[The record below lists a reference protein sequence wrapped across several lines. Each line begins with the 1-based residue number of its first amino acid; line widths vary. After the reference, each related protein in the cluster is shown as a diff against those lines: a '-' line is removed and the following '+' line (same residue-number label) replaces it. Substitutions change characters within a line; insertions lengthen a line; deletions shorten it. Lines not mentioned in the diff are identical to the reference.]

1 VAAEVGQRNSHI
13 ETKAGQANLDAE
25 PYRYEFFQAVR
36 MLERANPDQEPVGRF
51 VPPAAEVVRFS
62 AAQTLAFP
70 ASQIQA
76 LEWRD
81 GSPPLMSVNFMGLTG
96 PQGILPLVY
105 TTFVRARLREHDA
118 TLRDFLDI
126 FNHRLISLFY
136 RAWEKSKFAVA
147 YERDRSGPL
156 SHYLLD
162 LIGLGTPGLQN
173 RQEVSDTALMFYAGL
188 LAQRPRSAQS
198 LRQLLMDYFG
208 VPVAIQEFAGAWS
221 PLSPVDMCHLGE
233 STGIS
238 AQLGLG
244 AVVGDEVW
252 YLQSRVRIVLGP
264 LTLKQYLDF
273 LPGGSAHEPLRA
285 VTRLVGEQ
293 ELDFE
298 VQLILKREETP
309 ACILGEEKE
318 GAALLGWLSWAKSA
332 PLNRDPADTILR
344 L

>member
-1 VAAEVGQRNSHI
+1 
-13 ETKAGQANLDAE
+13 
-25 PYRYEFFQAVR
+25 
-36 MLERANPDQEPVGRF
+36 
-51 VPPAAEVVRFS
+51 
-62 AAQTLAFP
+62 
-70 ASQIQA
+70 
-76 LEWRD
+76 
-81 GSPPLMSVNFMGLTG
+81 
-96 PQGILPLVY
+96 
-105 TTFVRARLREHDA
+105 
-118 TLRDFLDI
+118 
-126 FNHRLISLFY
+126 
-136 RAWEKSKFAVA
+136 
-147 YERDRSGPL
+147 
-156 SHYLLD
+156 
-162 LIGLGTPGLQN
+162 
-173 RQEVSDTALMFYAGL
+173 MFYAGL